1 MIVCIQVRKRQAE
14 SEGQKMFAIAF
25 AGAIIEALM
34 AVLVAAGALVATL
47 ATLAGVIAKA
57 KEKEIRQLTK

>member
-1 MIVCIQVRKRQAE
+1 
-14 SEGQKMFAIAF
+14 MFAIAF

-57 KEKEIRQLTK
+57 KGKEIRQLTK